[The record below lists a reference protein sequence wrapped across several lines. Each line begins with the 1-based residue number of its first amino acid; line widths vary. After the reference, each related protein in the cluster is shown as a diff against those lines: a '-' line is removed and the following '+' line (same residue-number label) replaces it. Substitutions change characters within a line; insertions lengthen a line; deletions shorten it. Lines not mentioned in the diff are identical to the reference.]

1 MAAAAA
7 TKKFS
12 VSHESVRRQI
22 EFFRADPETESPQI
36 RARAR
41 ALEVAETLFVAGDL
55 PGEKVGRFV
64 ALFGDTRIVESGDLC
79 VRQCLPNPEGAAP
92 GKSRTQAEF
101 GIEVAGFSA
110 ERCVPP
116 ARKRRKYVAPAPA
129 TGFWQTTPLFATA
142 PRPPRQEA
150 GPPVGYGLG

>member
-1 MAAAAA
+1 MAAAP
-7 TKKFS
+7 KKFS
-12 VSHESVRRQI
+12 ASHESVRRQI

-36 RARAR
+36 RARAQ

-55 PGEKVGRFV
+55 PAEKVGRFV

-79 VRQCLPNPEGAAP
+79 VRQDPPNLKGTAP
-92 GKSRTQAEF
+92 GKSGSQAEF
-101 GIEVAGFSA
+101 AVEVAGFSA
-110 ERCVPP
+110 ERCAPP
-116 ARKRRKYVAPAPA
+116 ARKRRKHVLPVAA
-129 TGFWQTTPLFATA
+129 TGFWQTTPLFATM